1 MRVLKW
7 IFYIAVFSLLYQT
20 AGGTKP
26 AMAFILLL
34 VMLIPSI
41 IQYISARR
49 MTPSEMRCPNCGSTA
64 TRITSRVDGVS
75 RDSGA
80 AFQRSFIMP
89 NHRFTTYGHS
99 DSKIK
104 RSRIAVCQQ
113 CGFDYEYITADVIQ
127 HAKKSAIVSLI
138 VVAVISFFGMIA
150 GVAIADSKDDTA
162 SGAQSAGVWSEEY
175 TPLDDFKYYVDNIN
189 TVTLTDYKGS
199 DTKINIAPSYMVDGK
214 KMYVVSLDSTFAL
227 DRITSAIIPETVT
240 QISDNA
246 FNSCGIKYLYL
257 PASVK
262 DFSGWSYFHDGEKLY
277 YGGSEQQWQSFF
289 NAKRSDLDFKQIIC
303 NANVGELIASDKAG

>member
-1 MRVLKW
+1 MNTIRIILC
-7 IFYIAVFSLLYQT
+7 L
-20 AGGTKP
+20 
-26 AMAFILLL
+26 AFIAIGALL
-34 VMLIPSI
+34 V
-41 IQYISARR
+41 RR
-49 MTPSEMRCPNCGSTA
+49 LQKTLRLTASTMACPNCGSQDV
-64 TRITSRVDGVS
+64 RIENRVDSISSTG
-75 RDSGA
+75 GA
-80 AFQRSFIMP
+80 AVQRSLLLP
-89 NHRFTTYGHS
+89 NHRVTLQGQSGTT
-99 DSKIK
+99 IN
-104 RSRIAVCQQ
+104 RSRFAKCQK
-113 CGFDYEYITADVIQ
+113 CGFDYPYWTADEIQ
-127 HAKKSAIVSLI
+127 SLKRRTKIKTVLLLIPLCVLTLMLI
-138 VVAVISFFGMIA
+138 V
-150 GVAIADSKDDTA
+150 AILRPEQHTDSK
-162 SGAQSAGVWSEEY
+162 SVWSAEY

-189 TVTLTDYKGS
+189 TITLTDYKGGS
-199 DTKINIAPSYMVDGK
+199 TKINIAPSYMVDGK

-240 QISDNA
+240 RISDNA